1 MGGEDM
7 VQHPSQAPAGA
18 TSDTPRGPLSAPEQ
32 CAFFRR
38 PLLARL
44 ATVAPDG
51 APYIAPLWFEWTEED
66 GSFWFVIREHAR
78 FMPHILREPRVCLS
92 IASETPPYARCTVMG
107 RAEIVG
113 RPGQSEAWRAIADR
127 MARAYIG
134 DRGPGYIDGTARFPR
149 WLVRVVPLSMTTW
162 RGGGWARRYTE
173 GG

>member
-1 MGGEDM
+1 M
-7 VQHPSQAPAGA
+7 SQDRPQPRPGT
-18 TSDTPRGPLSAPEQ
+18 TSDAPRGPLSPAEQ
-32 CAFFRR
+32 RAFFRR

-51 APYIAPLWFEWTEED
+51 APYVAPLWYEWNED
-66 GSFWFVIREHAR
+66 DASFWFVIRERAR
-78 FMPHILREPRVCLS
+78 FMPHILREPRVCLP
-92 IASETPPYARCTVMG
+92 IASETPPYARSTIMG

-113 RPGQSEAWRAIADR
+113 RPSQSDAWRPIAER

-134 DRGPGYIDGTARFPR
+134 ERGPGYIDGTVHFPR
-149 WLVRVVPLSMTTW
+149 WLVRVVPETTTTW